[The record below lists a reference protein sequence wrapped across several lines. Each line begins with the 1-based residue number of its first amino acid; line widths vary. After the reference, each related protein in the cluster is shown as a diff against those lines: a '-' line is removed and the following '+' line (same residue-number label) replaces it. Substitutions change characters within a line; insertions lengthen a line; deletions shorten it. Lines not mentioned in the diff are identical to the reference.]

1 MKNPENFWQWFTR
14 NELFLKDKNHPERED
29 RADELLQ
36 QLKQFSE
43 ELWFEMG
50 VRPDGSGHLIISA
63 EGNLDGFS
71 DVRALVSAA
80 PSIQGWEITAFK
92 PPRGFGFVLKR
103 SGITINPK
111 HAWFVPLEDPEDPE
125 FFGIEVGYLHY
136 DSEKHEDFLD
146 STYIMLEAGIG
157 ELALAEQIH
166 QVDVGLLPD
175 SPESNGY
182 IAVENLA
189 QYLAEQAP
197 RDNT

>member
-1 MKNPENFWQWFTR
+1 MKDPEKFWQWFIR
-14 NELFLKDKNHPERED
+14 HELILKDKAHPERED

-63 EGNLDGFS
+63 EGNVDGFS
-71 DVRALVSAA
+71 DVRALVNAA

-103 SGITINPK
+103 SEITINPK
-111 HAWFVPLEDPEDPE
+111 LAWFVPLEDSEDPE

-136 DSEKHEDFLD
+136 DPEKHEDFLD
-146 STYIMLEAGIG
+146 STYVMLEAGIG
-157 ELALAEQIH
+157 ELSLTEHIH

-175 SPESNGY
+175 SPEANGY

-189 QYLAEQAP
+189 QYITEQVL